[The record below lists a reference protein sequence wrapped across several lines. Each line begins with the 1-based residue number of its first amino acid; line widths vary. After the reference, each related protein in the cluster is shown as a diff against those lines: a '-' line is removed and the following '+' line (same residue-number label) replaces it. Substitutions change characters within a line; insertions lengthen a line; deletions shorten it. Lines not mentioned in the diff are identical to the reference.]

1 MKALVM
7 LVPTDLGKTEE
18 LIKKVL
24 SEYTENPIP
33 TFLNELKKEFTFI
46 EDVVKSKI
54 ILFPSYVSK
63 LEFLKGDNEASSL
76 ILDDNPNKKW
86 YENKMKYLQF
96 VDGTYIKLTGKIVTI
111 DLGADENDDG
121 IKSIFKYDKM
131 SSEAKKK
138 YRQKVGKNLIEYLSN
153 MTVIN
158 QLNNWAALNEV
169 PENYVVKKEE
179 EQNPNPNP
187 QQSAP
192 NGEQNQQ
199 QGGNASSASQDTPL
213 DSQGKGIN
221 GINFSRQVGVDSQYI
236 ETMDNSADDARYE
249 KVTKS
254 MWIIYFNETKANEK
268 IGQTGENPSPSGEQ
282 KQTEEWNGMSNAD
295 REYRHQLVKQKLEA
309 IDKRIESLDKGI
321 KDELDV
327 IEKREIKSREIFQ
340 KYGNEENMKARMTAI
355 DTEILNSVHPQTAI
369 LKNEMS
375 EINEA
380 LDKINL
386 DIMSVNK
393 MKEYRAEKNRFLE
406 ERKEVEKS
414 QVKSVAENEEEKE
427 RQNIKQWTEELLGI
441 ELGLPVRY
449 MHIPEVELLGYNE
462 IMKISEKTEGTF
474 EIYFQHLT
482 KNGEYVEVGD
492 PLSFMM
498 EKAGNLWELAGKIV
512 GGDKGKG
519 GDGFESNN

>member
-1 MKALVM
+1 
-7 LVPTDLGKTEE
+7 
-18 LIKKVL
+18 
-24 SEYTENPIP
+24 
-33 TFLNELKKEFTFI
+33 
-46 EDVVKSKI
+46 
-54 ILFPSYVSK
+54 
-63 LEFLKGDNEASSL
+63 
-76 ILDDNPNKKW
+76 
-86 YENKMKYLQF
+86 
-96 VDGTYIKLTGKIVTI
+96 
-111 DLGADENDDG
+111 
-121 IKSIFKYDKM
+121 
-131 SSEAKKK
+131 
-138 YRQKVGKNLIEYLSN
+138 
-153 MTVIN
+153 
-158 QLNNWAALNEV
+158 
-169 PENYVVKKEE
+169 
-179 EQNPNPNP
+179 
-187 QQSAP
+187 
-192 NGEQNQQ
+192 
-199 QGGNASSASQDTPL
+199 
-213 DSQGKGIN
+213 
-221 GINFSRQVGVDSQYI
+221 
-236 ETMDNSADDARYE
+236 MDNSADDARYE

-282 KQTEEWNGMSNAD
+282 KQAEEWNGMSNAD

-492 PLSFMM
+492 PLTFMM

-512 GGDKGKG
+512 GGNKGKG

>member
-1 MKALVM
+1 MKALVI
-7 LVPTDLGKTEE
+7 LVPTDLGKSQE

-24 SEYTENPIP
+24 AEYKENPIP
-33 TFLNELKKEFTFI
+33 TFLNELKKEFSFI

-86 YENKMKYLQF
+86 YENRLKYLQF

-121 IKSIFKYDKM
+121 IKSILKYDKM

-169 PENYVVKKEE
+169 PENYVSKKENGQ
-179 EQNPNPNP
+179 EQNQNP
-187 QQSAP
+187 QQPSP
-192 NGEQNQQ
+192 SSGQNEQQVK
-199 QGGNASSASQDTPL
+199 SSQPSPPKVGT
-213 DSQGKGIN
+213 STEIGI
-221 GINFSRQVGVDSQYI
+221 SRQVGIDSDYI
-236 ETMDNSADDARYE
+236 QTIDNSQDEVRYE

-254 MWIIYFNETKANEK
+254 MWIIYFRETKTDEK
-268 IGQTGENPSPSGEQ
+268 GGKTGENSNAEQ
-282 KQTEEWNGMSNAD
+282 KSMSEWTEMSDAD
-295 REYRHQLVKQKLEA
+295 REYRHQLVKRKLEV
-309 IDKRIESLDKGI
+309 IDRQIESLDKGI
-321 KDELDV
+321 KDELDI
-327 IEKREIKSREIFQ
+327 IEKREIKSKEILQ
-340 KYGNEENMKARMTAI
+340 KYGNEGNMRARMTAI
-355 DTEILNSVHPQTAI
+355 DAEMLRAVHPQTAI

-375 EINEA
+375 DINET

-393 MKEYRAEKNRFLE
+393 MKEYRAEKNRILE
-406 ERKEVEKS
+406 QRKEVEKS
-414 QVKSVAENEEEKE
+414 QVKSVTEHEEEKE
-427 RQNIKQWTEELLGI
+427 KKNIKRWTEELLGI

-449 MHIPEVELLGYNE
+449 MYIPEVELLGYNE
-462 IMKISEKTEGTF
+462 ILKISEETEGTF

-492 PLSFMM
+492 PVSFMM
-498 EKAGNLWELAGKIV
+498 QKAGDLWDIASKIV
-512 GGDKGKG
+512 GGNG
-519 GDGFESNN
+519 GETNDQK

>member
-7 LVPTDLGKTEE
+7 LVPTDLGKSQE

-24 SEYTENPIP
+24 AEYKENPIP
-33 TFLNELKKEFTFI
+33 TFLNELKKEFSFI

-86 YENKMKYLQF
+86 YENRLKYLQF

-111 DLGADENDDG
+111 DLAADENDDG
-121 IKSIFKYDKM
+121 IKSILKYDKM

-153 MTVIN
+153 MTIIN

-169 PENYVVKKEE
+169 PENYVVKKENE
-179 EQNPNPNP
+179 QEQNQNP
-187 QQSAP
+187 QQPSP
-192 NGEQNQQ
+192 SSEQNEQQ
-199 QGGNASSASQDTPL
+199 VKAPQPSPPKVGTSTEI
-213 DSQGKGIN
+213 GI
-221 GINFSRQVGVDSQYI
+221 SRQVGIDSDYI
-236 ETMDNSADDARYE
+236 QTIDNSQDEVRYE

-254 MWIIYFNETKANEK
+254 MWIIYFRETKTDEK
-268 IGQTGENPSPSGEQ
+268 GEKTGENPNAEQ
-282 KQTEEWNGMSNAD
+282 KSMSEWTEMSDAD
-295 REYRHQLVKQKLEA
+295 REYRHQLVKQKLEV
-309 IDKRIESLDKGI
+309 IDRQIESLDKGI
-321 KDELDV
+321 KDELDI
-327 IEKREIKSREIFQ
+327 IEKRDIKSKEILQ
-340 KYGNEENMKARMTAI
+340 KYGNEGNMRVRMTAI
-355 DTEILNSVHPQTAI
+355 DAEMLRAVHPQTVI

-375 EINEA
+375 DINET

-393 MKEYRAEKNRFLE
+393 MKKYRAEKNRILE

-414 QVKSVAENEEEKE
+414 QVKSVAEHEEEKE
-427 RQNIKQWTEELLGI
+427 KKNIKRWTEELLGI

-462 IMKISEKTEGTF
+462 ILKISEKTEGTF

-492 PLSFMM
+492 PVSFMM
-498 EKAGNLWELAGKIV
+498 QKAGDLWDIASKIV
-512 GGDKGKG
+512 GGIKDKKGENDGK
-519 GDGFESNN
+519 